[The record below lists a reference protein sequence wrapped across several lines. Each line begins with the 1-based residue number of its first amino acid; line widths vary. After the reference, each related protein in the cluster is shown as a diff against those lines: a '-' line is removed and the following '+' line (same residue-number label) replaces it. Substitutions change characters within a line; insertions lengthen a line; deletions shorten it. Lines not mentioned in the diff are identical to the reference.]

1 MPPSGDTVMATAFLP
16 GTTELLVLL
25 RSGDT
30 GGRLERWANFG
41 RGARRV
47 LYSFNYGW
55 DLAVR
60 ADGTAAIISSLGR
73 YFPTPPPAYLVDPQT
88 GKATTL
94 TLGAASY
101 SLGLVS
107 VRLR

>member
-1 MPPSGDTVMATAFLP
+1 MATAFLP

-47 LYSFNYGW
+47 LYWFNCGW